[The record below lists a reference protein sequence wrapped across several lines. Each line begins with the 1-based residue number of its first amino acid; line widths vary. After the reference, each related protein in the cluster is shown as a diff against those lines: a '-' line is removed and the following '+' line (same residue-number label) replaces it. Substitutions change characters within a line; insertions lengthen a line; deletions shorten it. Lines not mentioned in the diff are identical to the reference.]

1 MLVVAKMVLLM
12 MIQVRQSP
20 RSLTEDSDNLSQ
32 QFQGEI
38 VIQKLTIK
46 WKDIYIYIYHSLC
59 RYIYT
64 TKILDLTHTIKI
76 AIKPFLS
83 VILVTVN

>member
-20 RSLTEDSDNLSQ
+20 WSLTEDSDNLSQ

-46 WKDIYIYIYHSLC
+46 WKDTYIYITLYVDI
-59 RYIYT
+59 YIQPKY
-64 TKILDLTHTIKI
+64 
-76 AIKPFLS
+76 
-83 VILVTVN
+83 

>member
-1 MLVVAKMVLLM
+1 MFVVAKMVLLM

-46 WKDIYIYIYHSLC
+46 WKDIYIYHSLC